1 MRYAIKNRTTFHVIE
16 HYFSLNY
23 LKEGVNLKFSIRMDR
38 LKPSAIRDVQKKI
51 AAKPDVISFAAG
63 LPDPDLFPLDDYKK
77 ATDDMITERGAEAF
91 QYGLTKG
98 YGPMLDILVDR
109 LAAKEKINCTKEN
122 LCMTTG
128 ATQGLALV
136 ANMVLDEGDYVL
148 TESPSYLGA
157 INCCRPY
164 GINYIGVATDDEGM
178 DVNELEEILST
189 NDRVKMI
196 YVIPNFQNPT
206 GKAWSLERRKA
217 FMEVVNKYDVLVVE
231 DNPYGE
237 LRFKGDF
244 VPSLKAL
251 DTQDKVV
258 YLGSFSKIMAP
269 GLRIAYLCGDPK
281 IAALAEELKET
292 TDLQCNEYVQ
302 VFAVQYMQEFDLE
315 AHIEKIKAL
324 YLKKCDLMLEEMD
337 KYFPENIK
345 IIRPEGGMFIWF
357 ELPEGLDSTELLQG
371 ALDAGVAYIPG
382 ESFYPTNPK
391 KNGVR
396 LNFTLVSEEQI
407 KEGIKILG
415 DYLKT
420 VC

>member
-1 MRYAIKNRTTFHVIE
+1 M
-16 HYFSLNY
+16 
-23 LKEGVNLKFSIRMDR
+23 KFSTRMDR
-38 LKPSAIRDVQKKI
+38 IKPSAIRDVQKKI
-51 AAKPDVISFAAG
+51 SAKPDVISFAAG
-63 LPDPDLFPLDDYKK
+63 LPDPALFPLDDYKK
-77 ATDDMITERGAEAF
+77 AADDMIDEKGASAF

-98 YGPMLDILVDR
+98 YGPMLDILVKR
-109 LAAKEKINCTKEN
+109 LGDKEQIACTKDN

-128 ATQGLALV
+128 ATQGLALI
-136 ANMVLDEGDYVL
+136 ANMFLDEGDVVL

-157 INCCRPY
+157 INACRPY
-164 GINYIGVATDDEGM
+164 GVDYIGVATDDDGM
-178 DVNELEEILST
+178 DVDELEKILSE
-189 NDRVKMI
+189 NDKVKMV

-217 FMEVVNKYDVLVVE
+217 FMEVIAKHDVVVVE

-244 VPSLKAL
+244 VPTLKSM
-251 DTQDKVV
+251 DTQNKII

-269 GLRIAYLCGDPK
+269 GLRIAFLCGEPK
-281 IAALAEELKET
+281 IASLAEEIKET
-292 TDLQCNEYVQ
+292 WDLQCNEYVQ
-302 VFAVQYMQEFDLE
+302 VFAVEYMDEFDLE
-315 AHIEKIKAL
+315 AHVEKIKAL
-324 YLKKCDLMLEEMD
+324 YLKKCDLMLAEMD
-337 KYFPENIK
+337 KYFPGNVK

-382 ESFYPTNPK
+382 ESFYPSNVK
-391 KNGVR
+391 KNGAR

-407 KEGIKILG
+407 KKGIKILG
-415 DYLKT
+415 EYLAT